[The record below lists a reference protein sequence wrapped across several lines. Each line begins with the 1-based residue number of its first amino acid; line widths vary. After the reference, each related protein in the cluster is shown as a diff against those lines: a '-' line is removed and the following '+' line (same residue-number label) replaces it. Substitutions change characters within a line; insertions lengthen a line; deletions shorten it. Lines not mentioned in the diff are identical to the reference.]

1 MRDIEIGGER
11 LTISASPL
19 TGLIYKQE
27 FGTSLLLDLD
37 NCSERMDRYT
47 LLQVA
52 WAMAKTLRYRLPFP
66 SFADWAA
73 VLKDID
79 FSDPEP
85 FYPIIEEINQGF
97 FRGAVKSDT
106 KQEVGEGPDSE
117 SDSGGQT
124 AGD

>member
-1 MRDIEIGGER
+1 M
-11 LTISASPL
+11 
-19 TGLIYKQE
+19 
-27 FGTSLLLDLD
+27 
-37 NCSERMDRYT
+37 
-47 LLQVA
+47 A
-52 WAMAKTLRYRLPFP
+52 WAMAKTAQVQAAVSHPLQTGQ
-66 SFADWAA
+66 A

>member
-19 TGLIYKQE
+19 TGLLYKQE
-27 FGTSLLLDLD
+27 FGTSLLIDLD
-37 NCSERMDRYT
+37 ECSARMDRYV

-52 WAMAKTLRYRLPFP
+52 WAMAKTLKYRQPFP
-66 SFADWAA
+66 AFADWAA
-73 VLKDID
+73 VLRDID

-106 KQEVGEGPDSE
+106 EPETSKRSDSE
-117 SDSGGQT
+117 SDSGGQET
-124 AGD
+124 GD